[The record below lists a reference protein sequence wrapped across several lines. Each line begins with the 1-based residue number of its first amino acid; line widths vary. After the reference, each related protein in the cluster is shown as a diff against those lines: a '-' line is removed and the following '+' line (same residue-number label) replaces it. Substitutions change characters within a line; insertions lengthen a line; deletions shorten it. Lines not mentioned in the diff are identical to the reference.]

1 MVIKEERVKKRE
13 SEERKKKKSCF
24 IKKLLLSGGN
34 YFLSLSNHVVINQF
48 MCMYVMM
55 IYDDHVGPGN
65 MAHHVRLESRS
76 TNLRQRAP
84 FRVLLLFPPLFLAE
98 TYKISIFSNLHI
110 FMI

>member
-76 TNLRQRAP
+76 TNRSS
-84 FRVLLLFPPLFLAE
+84 E
-98 TYKISIFSNLHI
+98 STFSRIIIIPTAFFSRNI
-110 FMI
+110 QN